1 MFEVLK
7 KSTIFHSIEIKSV
20 YKKLARQYH
29 PDMWNIHKR
38 FSKKKC
44 EEFQINVIFLEL
56 AYR

>member
-20 YKKLARQYH
+20 DKKLARQYH
-29 PDMWNIHKR
+29 PDMWNIQTR

-56 AYR
+56 TYR